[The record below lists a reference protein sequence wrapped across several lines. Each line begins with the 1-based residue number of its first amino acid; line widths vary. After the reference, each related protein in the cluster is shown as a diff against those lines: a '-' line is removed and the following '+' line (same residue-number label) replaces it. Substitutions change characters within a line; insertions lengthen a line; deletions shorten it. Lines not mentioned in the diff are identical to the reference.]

1 MLMSLAIAHKQLM
14 KTLQSPVS
22 KLLSFREDVSLIQT
36 PEENLVL
43 TWATGSLNFK
53 QLPKAMEAVLEILKD
68 EGATEEQLGDIV
80 LENNGFAQLHDLY
93 YCLEEFNNLGLICQT
108 IVFDGFSLATVVPL
122 SPGIKLQLP
131 ELEQQTKY
139 ITSRFAYCHRDKGQI
154 ILESPLSPVQLIV
167 ADWQGVAIWAALM
180 QPLNSK
186 EIAAKIT
193 ELTVSRVELF
203 LRILLGAGMIS
214 SVAEEENKALVQ
226 WEFHDLLFHG
236 KTRMGRQLNPVGK
249 SYRFRDKSKPL
260 PVVKPRKFKEY
271 IYLYK
276 PDMRELGESNTVST
290 RSDRPFSWVL
300 EERKSLRTQG
310 DKPITADQLGEF
322 LYRCARVRDIF
333 TKDNRQLSDRP
344 YPTGGACYEL
354 ELYPVVHSC
363 EGLGPGFYHYCPQEH
378 QLGKISNPNAY
389 VKKLLQDTQ
398 LATGM
403 KSYPQI
409 LLVIAARF
417 SRVTRVYESIAY
429 NLILKHVGVLYQTM
443 YLVATAMELA
453 PCALGA
459 GNSHLFAAAAGTDY
473 YAESSVGEFILG
485 SRGISF

>member
-1 MLMSLAIAHKQLM
+1 M

-36 PEENLVL
+36 SEENLVL
-43 TWATGSLNFK
+43 TWATGSLKFK
-53 QLPKAMEAVLEILKD
+53 QLPKAIGAVLEILKD
-68 EGATEEQLGDIV
+68 GSATEEQLGDIV
-80 LENNGFAQLHDLY
+80 LENKGFAQLHDLY
-93 YCLEEFNNLGLICQT
+93 YYLEEFKNLGLICQT
-108 IVFDGFSLATVVPL
+108 IVLDGLSLATVVSL

-139 ITSRFAYCHRDKGQI
+139 VTSRFVYCHRDKGQM
-154 ILESPLSPVQLIV
+154 ILESPLSTVQLIV

-186 EIAAKIT
+186 EVATKIN
-193 ELTVSRVELF
+193 LINFSRVELF
-203 LRILLGAGMIS
+203 LRILLGAGMI
-214 SVAEEENKALVQ
+214 APFPEEENKALVQ

-236 KTRMGRQLNPVGK
+236 KTRIGRQLNPVGK
-249 SYRFRDKSKPL
+249 SYRFRGQSKSL
-260 PVVKPRKFKEY
+260 PVVKPRKFEEY
-271 IYLYK
+271 ISLYK
-276 PDMRELGESNTVST
+276 PDMRELGE
-290 RSDRPFSWVL
+290 RDYPFSFVL
-300 EERKSLRTQG
+300 EERQSLRTQG
-310 DKPITADQLGEF
+310 DKPITVNQLGEF
-322 LYRCARVRDIF
+322 LYRCVRVRDIF
-333 TKDNRQLSDRP
+333 TKDNRQLSNRP

-354 ELYPVVHSC
+354 ELYPVIHSC
-363 EGLGPGFYHYCPQEH
+363 EGLAPGFYHYCPQEH
-378 QLGKISNPNAY
+378 QLGKISNQNAY
-389 VKKLLQDTQ
+389 VEKLLQDTQ

-403 KSYPQI
+403 KNYPQV
-409 LLVIAARF
+409 LLIIAARF

-485 SRGISF
+485 SRASQKAKGKSQKALA

>member
-1 MLMSLAIAHKQLM
+1 MLLVVAHKQLM
-14 KTLQSPVS
+14 KTLHSPVS
-22 KLLSFREDVSLIQT
+22 KLLSFREDLSLIQT
-36 PEENLVL
+36 SEENLVL

-53 QLPKAMEAVLEILKD
+53 QLPKAIRAVLDILKD
-68 EGATEEQLGDIV
+68 GGTTEEQLGDIV

-93 YCLEEFNNLGLICQT
+93 YCLEEFKNLGLICQE
-108 IVFDGFSLATVVPL
+108 IVVDGLSLATVVPL
-122 SPGIKLQLP
+122 SPGTKLQLP

-139 ITSRFAYCHRDKGQI
+139 VISRFAYCHRDKGQM
-154 ILESPLSPVQLIV
+154 ILESPLSTVQLIV
-167 ADWQGVAIWAALM
+167 TNWQGIAIWAALM
-180 QPLNSK
+180 QPLDSQ

-193 ELTVSRVELF
+193 EMTVSRVELF
-203 LRILLGAGMIS
+203 LKILLVAGMI
-214 SVAEEENKALVQ
+214 APFPEQENEALVQ

-236 KTRMGRQLNPVGK
+236 KTRIGRQLNPVGK
-249 SYRFRDKSKPL
+249 SYGFREQSKPL
-260 PVVKPRKFKEY
+260 PVVKSRNFEEY
-271 IYLYK
+271 ISLYK
-276 PDMRELGESNTVST
+276 PDIRELGE
-290 RSDRPFSWVL
+290 RDYPFSLVL
-300 EERKSLRTQG
+300 EERKSLRNQG
-310 DKPITADQLGEF
+310 DKPITAKQLGEF

-344 YPTGGACYEL
+344 YPSGGACYEL
-354 ELYPVVHSC
+354 ELYPAVHAC
-363 EGLGPGFYHYCPQEH
+363 EGLSPGFYHYCPQEH
-378 QLGKISNPNAY
+378 QLGKISHQNSY
-389 VKKLLQDTQ
+389 VEKLLQDTQ

-403 KSYPQI
+403 KSYPQV

-443 YLVATAMELA
+443 YLVATTMELA

-485 SRGISF
+485 SRAS